1 MKRWEFVVAVTSC
14 VITVLVFIYLAV
26 NLLVIKYEEAN
37 WKSSKRLEI
46 HLNKEDDLGELIE
59 NIKSQG
65 AEKEKI
71 LYQKGLTI
79 TGIIDNID
87 FKYLCDYF
95 NSPILDLSDAVFME
109 EEITCIFGESE
120 PSYSSGKI
128 IEKIILP
135 KAYYEYYDLPM
146 NFFNRMNHLEYVEMK
161 YVKKIGA
168 LAFYGSTVKEVAF
181 SDYFVLEAKFNMRAS
196 VKILEVSGAYEMQ
209 MYSLGGSSLKEL
221 IILRRE
227 PPKLIGVLREESEEV
242 TITYPNTVEWDN
254 FEQELRDKGFEGKIN
269 RIPYKEWERAPLL
282 ELTLNEESNLKNIYE
297 SNYDKELSGNGLK
310 IIGTID
316 NDDFEFLCDNFNGE
330 VLDLS
335 KAVFVGDEIDCQL
348 KNRKNIKKI
357 VLPQAQEEYYGLVE
371 GFLSDIKELDSLD
384 MSHVGYIKRGTFSK
398 SSVNKITFSDSFRL
412 GAGAFEGMISPIKI
426 DINGVYEIERTA
438 FKNSNIEMITIMSKE
453 PPVIIVESD
462 TGIELPEYTI
472 FVYPDT
478 VEWDG
483 FEQVLSENGYIGL
496 IRRDP
501 FEE

>member
-14 VITVLVFIYLAV
+14 VITVLVFIFLAV
-26 NLLVIKYEEAN
+26 NSLVTKYEEEN
-37 WKSSKRLEI
+37 WKSTERLEV

-65 AEKEKI
+65 TEKEKK
-71 LYQKGLTI
+71 LYRKGLTI

-120 PSYSSGKI
+120 PPYSSGKI

-146 NFFNRMNHLEYVEMK
+146 NFFNRMNHLEYVELK
-161 YVKKIGA
+161 HVKNIGA
-168 LAFYGSTVKEVAF
+168 LAFYGSTVKEAVF

-209 MYSLGGSSLKEL
+209 MYSLGGSSLKEM
-221 IILRRE
+221 IILRCE
-227 PPKLIGVLREESEEV
+227 PPELIGVLREESEEV

-254 FEQELRDKGFEGKIN
+254 FEQELREKGFEGKVK
-269 RIPYKEWERAPLL
+269 RVSYKEWERQLLL
-282 ELTLNEESNLKNIYE
+282 ELPLGNEENLKDIYQE
-297 SNYDKELSGNGLK
+297 NYNKELSGNGLK

-316 NDDFEFLCDNFNGE
+316 NEDFEFLCEVFNGE

-335 KAVFVGDEIDCQL
+335 EAIFDGDEISCQI

-357 VLPQAQEEYYGLVE
+357 VLPQAQEEHYGVVE
-371 GFLSDIKELDSLD
+371 GFLSNIKELDTVD
-384 MSHVGYIKRGTFSK
+384 MSNVGYIKRETFLG
-398 SSVNKITFSDSFRL
+398 SSVKKIIFSDSFRL

-426 DINGVYEIERTA
+426 DISGVYEIERTA
-438 FKNSNIEMITIMSKE
+438 FNNSNIEMITIRSKE
-453 PPVIIVESD
+453 PPVIIMESD

-478 VEWDG
+478 KEWDG
-483 FEQVLSENGYIGL
+483 FEQVLKENGYIGL
-496 IRRDP
+496 VRRDP